1 MRDIMCNTF
10 IIGHSKAK
18 DIVVLCIHYS
28 EYLRD
33 IASFLLST
41 LFFDGVPSKA
51 AMKCSTKRYQ
61 DKACN
66 GWGQETHNTGIMTA
80 LTRSP

>member
-18 DIVVLCIHYS
+18 DIVVLCMHYS
-28 EYLRD
+28 ENLRV

-61 DKACN
+61 DKVCN

-80 LTRSP
+80 LTMSP